1 MSKAGSIVIDLLAR
15 TGSFITDLKRA
26 ESSLKKF
33 AKSAKGISLSVSA
46 ATTALAVMVK
56 NNISAID
63 ELANKAAMIGTT
75 TEKLSGLRYAAEQ
88 MAAVGAGTFDNALRR
103 MTRRIHEATQGA
115 GPAAKALE
123 QLGLSAAEL
132 DRLHPDEQFK
142 RLADAIKATQDQGQ
156 RLAVTMKLFDTEGMP
171 LVNMLREGSTAI
183 EDMEQQAAQLGLT
196 LDGQTAA
203 AAQHFGAELGKLS
216 SIKQGFINQLTVQLL
231 PSLVALT
238 GHFQGT
244 SEGAQRLGDLSR
256 VAATGLK
263 LAASVGV
270 YAAQAF
276 KAAAQYAGA
285 LGAAIEAV
293 FSGEFQ
299 QARAIMK
306 MAATDFKEVGSNT
319 GLLLHDIFQEVEID
333 PAGLPQKMVAP
344 VEMGL
349 QEISRAGTRAVKQTL
364 SETERLYQQIEG
376 TLARLKVDI
385 DGFHLGENERKVF
398 ELQVA
403 GATPEQLERYGALL
417 NELSALNEQR
427 EKTAQIEAEQAQAQG
442 VLDRLNEEIA
452 TLGMSREE
460 LEKRNALLQAGVTAE
475 SEMGQAIL
483 GTVDALQHQRE
494 AMNQQIALMD
504 EFRNSARDAFAD
516 VLSGT
521 ASAKDALTGFLDT
534 VRQRLV
540 NMAADQLMERAL
552 GALGGLGGGA
562 SGSWM
567 SGLGGL
573 FGGARATGGDVLG
586 QRSYLVGERGPEL
599 FIPRTT
605 GHVLNTEQTRALA
618 GAGSSVGRSVNQT
631 IQVKIEGRPNRRT
644 PEQIAR
650 HAGRET
656 RRGLSRTG

>member
-26 ESSLKKF
+26 KSSLKKF
-33 AKSAKGISLSVSA
+33 AASAKAISLSVSG
-46 ATTALAVMVK
+46 ATTALSVMVK

-115 GPAAKALE
+115 GPAANALE

-132 DRLHPDEQFK
+132 DHLHPDEQFK
-142 RLADAIKATQDQGQ
+142 RLAEAIKATQDQGQ

-171 LVNMLREGSTAI
+171 LVNMLSQGSAAI
-183 EDMEQQAAQLGLT
+183 SEMEQQAAQLGLT

-216 SIKQGFINQLTVQLL
+216 SLKQGFINQLTAQLL

-238 GHFQGT
+238 GHFQGAG
-244 SEGAQRLGDLSR
+244 EGAQRLGSLSQ

-263 LAASVGV
+263 LVASVAV
-270 YAAQAF
+270 YVGQALNTVG
-276 KAAAQYAGA
+276 QA
-285 LGAAIEAV
+285 LGAVWAAFV
-293 FSGEFQ
+293 ALFKGEFQ
-299 QARAIMK
+299 QAVDIVKTGLADIRTNAGNAGLILHDMWQGVTIAAADLPAK
-306 MAATDFKEVGSNT
+306 MA
-319 GLLLHDIFQEVEID
+319 
-333 PAGLPQKMVAP
+333 AP

-349 QEISRAGTRAVKQTL
+349 QEISHAGTRALKQTV
-364 SETERLYQQIEG
+364 SEAERLYQHIEG
-376 TLARLKVDI
+376 TLTRLQVEI
-385 DGFHLGENERKVF
+385 DGFHLGANERQVF
-398 ELQVA
+398 ELEVA
-403 GATPEQLERYGALL
+403 GATPEQLERYSELL
-417 NELSALNEQR
+417 SNLSSLNAQKEKAAELE
-427 EKTAQIEAEQAQAQG
+427 AQQAQAKG

-460 LEKRNALLQAGVTAE
+460 LEKRNALLQAGVEAE
-475 SEMGQAIL
+475 SEMGHAIL
-483 GTVDALQHQRE
+483 DTVDALQQQRE

-504 EFRNSARDAFAD
+504 DFRNSAKEAFTD

-521 ASAKDALTGFLDT
+521 ASVKDALTGFLDNL
-534 VRQRLV
+534 RQRLV
-540 NMAADQLMERAL
+540 NMAAEQLTQRAL
-552 GALGGLGGGA
+552 GALGSLGGGT

-567 SGLGGL
+567 SNIAGM
-573 FGGARATGGDVLG
+573 FGGARASGGDVIG
-586 QRSYLVGERGPEL
+586 QRSYVVGERGPEL

-605 GHVLNTEQTRALA
+605 GQILNTEHTRALA
-618 GAGSSVGRSVNQT
+618 GAGSGRSVNQT
-631 IQVKIEGRPNRRT
+631 IHVKIDGRPDRRT